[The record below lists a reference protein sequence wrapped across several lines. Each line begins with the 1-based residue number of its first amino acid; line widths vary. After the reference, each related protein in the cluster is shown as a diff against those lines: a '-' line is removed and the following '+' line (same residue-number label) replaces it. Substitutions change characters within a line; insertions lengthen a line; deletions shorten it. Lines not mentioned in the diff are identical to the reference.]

1 MPQPTHAQ
9 TPTIQISVIALADA
23 ELVPVVAALR
33 KQVTNDF
40 RPVRGTDAE
49 LTLVPKST
57 LVMLDHSDQANA
69 LGYHDLRTEGLPIG
83 KVFAACDLKAGT
95 FWTVTASHKLL
106 EMLVEVLGE
115 PNINLTVFVENSNTA
130 GTLDA
135 YEVCDACDDDSLGYP
150 IDNILVL
157 FDCRSHLVLRVSH
170 RGLDRK
176 RWR

>member
-1 MPQPTHAQ
+1 MPQPTHPQ

-83 KVFAACDLKAGT
+83 KVFAACDLKAGK
-95 FWTVTASHKLL
+95 FWMVPASHELL
-106 EMLVEVLGE
+106 EMLVEELGE
-115 PNINLTVFVENSNTA
+115 PNINLTVFVEN
-130 GTLDA
+130 GTLYA
-135 YEVCDACDDDSLGYP
+135 YEVCDACDDSLGYP
-150 IDNILVL
+150 IDNILFL
-157 FDCRSHLVLRVSH
+157 SDCRSHLVLRVSH